1 LRHALDKLL
10 KKNKNKYNLAIR
22 NNGLCN
28 YNLNLVPMSMAV
40 FFFFFSA
47 SSWQGYM
54 QSL

>member
-1 LRHALDKLL
+1 MHWIRRIRT
-10 KKNKNKYNLAIR
+10 KYNLAIR

-40 FFFFFSA
+40 FFFFSA